1 MRRDI
6 ETHRAGEHTENSLKC
21 ATLARGGIPP
31 WLRGTTVHH
40 LAPSPSGHP
49 LLSGPSTSSDIHQQI
64 FTLLPRTRQPFAF
77 WALQRRASEVAAP
90 AAPSLV
96 ARRLESDLELP
107 VVLSHH
113 LVTRKQPRTQ
123 TTRAASPCRH
133 VLPRHTGI
141 ASAPLLSRV
150 RARTGVG
157 GSHLQAAGVLDPHR
171 SLSILQLVP

>member
-1 MRRDI
+1 MAAW
-6 ETHRAGEHTENSLKC
+6 HYC
-21 ATLARGGIPP
+21 
-31 WLRGTTVHH
+31 
-40 LAPSPSGHP
+40 APSCAIALRSPASERSSDLKPHSPADIHP
-49 LLSGPSTSSDIHQQI
+49 LAAHTS
-64 FTLLPRTRQPFAF
+64 AF

-123 TTRAASPCRH
+123 TTRAACPCRH

-141 ASAPLLSRV
+141 ASAPLLSACA
-150 RARTGVG
+150 RAREWGVRTFKLPVSLIFIVPFPFFSSSSESLVRPEKNPWHCDG
-157 GSHLQAAGVLDPHR
+157 GR
-171 SLSILQLVP
+171 

>member
-1 MRRDI
+1 MRDAS
-6 ETHRAGEHTENSLKC
+6 T
-21 ATLARGGIPP
+21 GGNTPMAA
-31 WLRGTTVHH
+31 WHYC
-40 LAPSPSGHP
+40 APSCAIALRSPASERSSDLKRHSPADIHP
-49 LLSGPSTSSDIHQQI
+49 LAAHTS
-64 FTLLPRTRQPFAF
+64 AF

-133 VLPRHTGI
+133 VPTPAHRHRKRAAI
-141 ASAPLLSRV
+141 VRV
-150 RARTGVG
+150 RARAREWGVRTFKLPVSLIFIVPFPFFSSSSESLVRPEKNPWHCDG
-157 GSHLQAAGVLDPHR
+157 GR
-171 SLSILQLVP
+171 